1 MKINEK
7 VLDIDYTYDYICI
20 EMQGKT
26 QKRENEMNKKTSIR
40 QTINA
45 KIEKL
50 PDFHKITTILYNQ
63 KRSFGC
69 DTTWK
74 TFYRDAISVLEDFQS
89 TQFLGNIQRNIA
101 KSLGLKIVNK
111 YNTYNEIYYNK
122 FKI

>member
-1 MKINEK
+1 
-7 VLDIDYTYDYICI
+7 
-20 EMQGKT
+20 
-26 QKRENEMNKKTSIR
+26 MNKKTSIR

-63 KRSFGC
+63 KRSFCC